1 MNTKECKVFEKNIVK
16 GNLEDFVDFWDVVS
30 SNEVVKE
37 KFIKELVDKNEDLF
51 ISFAEKTLSLTASF
65 KDISTKTMEMYERQ
79 VKQNNGEKSEAMV
92 TAMVKFGAF
101 AEKYCESVVELT
113 NQAREIAPE
122 SVELKLMEIAIKH
135 TTGQGAKVANEEVRV
150 IKMFFPPEV
159 AESIM
164 RDLGLQSQTVVP
176 GKKDPEPQKK
186 RAKIKFN
193 FDMVSTSKDLK
204 VLIEK
209 LKNSKTKAFSLLL
222 YGAPGC
228 GKSYLA
234 EYLAQELGLNILKKK
249 ASDMLSRFVGDT
261 EKQITAA
268 FKEAVDTN
276 SLLILDEADSLLTDR
291 SKAKQDF
298 QVSSVNTMLT
308 CMEEHPLP
316 FVCTTN
322 LKDWLDKASMRRFIF
337 KIKYDEMGHK
347 QIQAGVHEY
356 FSKRIKLTEEDTKDL
371 KHITAGDFPVV
382 KKKLDILEDG
392 KYTKENILEQLK
404 EEQAEKGI
412 FEPKVI
418 GF

>member
-1 MNTKECKVFEKNIVK
+1 MEMKECNVFENCIVN
-16 GNLEDFVDFWDVVS
+16 GCLEDFIDFWETVQSDKDM
-30 SNEVVKE
+30 KE
-37 KFIKELVDKNEDLF
+37 RFLTALVDKKINLFVDFSGKSLAFTSAMRDVAGSVSKIFSKNPTNELEL
-51 ISFAEKTLSLTASF
+51 AALRF
-65 KDISTKTMEMYERQ
+65 K
-79 VKQNNGEKSEAMV
+79 
-92 TAMVKFGAF
+92 AF
-101 AEKYCESVVELT
+101 TSDYCASVVDFTET
-113 NQAREIAPE
+113 VKKRAPKECVIALQSE
-122 SVELKLMEIAIKH
+122 VEKFEK
-135 TTGQGAKVANEEVRV
+135 GNGAKVSGEEIRV
-150 IKMFFPPEV
+150 VKMFFPPEV
-159 AESIM
+159 ADSIL
-164 RDLGLQSQTVVP
+164 RDLGLQSQTVLP
-176 GKKDPEPQKK
+176 GKKEPEAQKK
-186 RAKIKFN
+186 QPKIKFN
-193 FDMVSTSKDLK
+193 FDMVSTNKDLK
-204 VLIEK
+204 TLIEK
-209 LKNSKTKAFSLLL
+209 LKNSKTKAYSLLL
-222 YGAPGC
+222 YGAPGV

-234 EYLAQELGLNILKKK
+234 LYLAQELGLNVLKKK

-261 EKQITAA
+261 EKQIAAA
-268 FKEAVDTN
+268 FQEAIDTN

-308 CMEEHPLP
+308 CMESHPLP

-347 QIQAGVHEY
+347 QIQAGVNEY

-412 FEPKVI
+412 FEPKTI